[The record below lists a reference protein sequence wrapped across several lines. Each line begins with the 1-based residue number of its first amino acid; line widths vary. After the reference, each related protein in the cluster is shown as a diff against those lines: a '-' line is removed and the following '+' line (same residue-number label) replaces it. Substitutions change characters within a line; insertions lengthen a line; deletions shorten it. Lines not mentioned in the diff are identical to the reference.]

1 MLEHCTPWPE
11 QFVRDYLRQGY
22 WKDKSLTDLLE
33 TRAREFPGR
42 TFVTDTAGRL
52 SYDEVNRLAARVA
65 LHLLNLGLKRRDI
78 VLLQL
83 PNVREFIIIF
93 FALQKIGVIPVM
105 CLPHHRAR
113 ELSYFAEFTG
123 AKAYFFPQRFRN
135 FDYVPVA
142 RDIQALA
149 PALRHLLALGE
160 GTESGISYLGSWIE
174 EDPQVDDEDIAHLL
188 APHRP
193 DPFEVAFMLLSGGTT
208 GIPKLIPRTHAD
220 YLCNAAEC
228 GRVLGWNAET
238 VFMVALPAAHNFPLG
253 APGMLAVLVAG
264 GSVAMCLSTDAETVF
279 ETIERQRPNFLGV
292 TPALLISLL
301 NSPAQ
306 RRYNL
311 DSLRFIY
318 AGGQKMLPELV
329 ERMRATWSF
338 VRPGHAFGMAEGL
351 TNLTRP
357 DDPWDAVLETQG
369 RPVSM
374 ADEVR
379 IVDDNGDDVAPGA
392 VGELI
397 TRGPYTIRGYYKSE
411 DYNRQAF
418 TADGFYRTGDM
429 VRLHPN
435 GNLVVEGRKKDLINR
450 GGEKISAEEIENLI
464 LGHDD
469 IHMAAVVAMP
479 DAVMGERSCAFV
491 TLKPGRSLT
500 LDQLVTFLREKQI
513 AKFKLPERLE
523 IVDTLPLSGMGK
535 VSKKDL
541 REKISAILMA
551 ERSPTARSSTA
562 P

>member
-11 QFVRDYLRQGY
+11 RMVQDYLRQGY
-22 WKDKSLTDLLE
+22 WKAESLADLLE
-33 TRAREFPGR
+33 TRARQCPGH
-42 TFVTDTAGRL
+42 TFVTDAQGRL
-52 SYDEVNRLAARVA
+52 SYGEIDRLAARVA
-65 LHLLNLGLKRRDI
+65 VRLLDLGLKRRDI
-78 VLLQL
+78 VLFQL
-83 PNVREFIIIF
+83 PNVREFIIVF

-113 ELSYFAEFTG
+113 ELSYFAELTG
-123 AKAYFFPQRFRN
+123 ANAYLFPQQFRN
-135 FDYVPVA
+135 FDYLPMA
-142 RDIQALA
+142 RDIQAA
-149 PALRHLLALGE
+149 NPRLRHLLALGAGSE
-160 GTESGISYLGSWIE
+160 RGVSYLGPWIE
-174 EDPQVDDEDIAHLL
+174 EQPRVSDVAREL

-208 GIPKLIPRTHAD
+208 GVPKLIPRTHVD

-228 GRVLGWNAET
+228 ARVLGWDSDT
-238 VFMVALPAAHNFPLG
+238 VFMIALPAAHNFPLG

-279 ETIERQRPNFLGV
+279 AAIERQKPTFLGV
-292 TPALLISLL
+292 TPALLIALL

-306 RRYNL
+306 RNYNL
-311 DSLRFIY
+311 ESLRFIY

-329 ERMRATWSF
+329 ERMRATWKF
-338 VRPGHAFGMAEGL
+338 AMPGHAFGMAEGL

-357 DDPWDAVLETQG
+357 GDPWKDILETQG
-369 RPVSM
+369 RPVSV
-374 ADEVR
+374 ADEIR
-379 IVDDNGDDVAPGA
+379 IIDDDGNEVSPGA

-397 TRGPYTIRGYYKSE
+397 TRGPYTIRGYYKSDE
-411 DYNRQAF
+411 YNRMAF
-418 TADGFYRTGDM
+418 TPDGFYRTGDM
-429 VRLHPN
+429 VRLHPT

-464 LGHDD
+464 LSHESV
-469 IHMAAVVAMP
+469 HTAAVVAMP

-491 TLKPGRSLT
+491 ILKPGRSLT
-500 LDQLVTFLREKQI
+500 LDQLLLFLQGKQI

-541 REKISAILMA
+541 RETISAKLKAEISLAESMA
-551 ERSPTARSSTA
+551 
-562 P
+562 